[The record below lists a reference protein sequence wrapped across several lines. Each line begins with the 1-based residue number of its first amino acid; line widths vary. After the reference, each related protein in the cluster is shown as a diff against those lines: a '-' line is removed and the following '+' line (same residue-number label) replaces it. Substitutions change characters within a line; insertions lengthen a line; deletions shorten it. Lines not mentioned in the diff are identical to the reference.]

1 MERAGP
7 SLGPLIG
14 RVTDPLGL
22 AHCRRT
28 LAGTN
33 RLVVLPA
40 VAPLVGLPAGGEF
53 GAGAGGDAAVGAG
66 PGPDAVA
73 VRSHRPGDDPRREHW
88 RTTGR
93 RDELIGRVGEWAPRR
108 RS

>member
-40 VAPLVGLPAGGEF
+40 VAPLVGLPAGGEV

-66 PGPDAVA
+66 PGPAAGVG
-73 VRSHRPGDDPRREHW
+73 RSYRQGGDLRRVHWPTTARRRELM
-88 RTTGR
+88 GQSA
-93 RDELIGRVGEWAPRR
+93 EWAQ
-108 RS
+108 SG